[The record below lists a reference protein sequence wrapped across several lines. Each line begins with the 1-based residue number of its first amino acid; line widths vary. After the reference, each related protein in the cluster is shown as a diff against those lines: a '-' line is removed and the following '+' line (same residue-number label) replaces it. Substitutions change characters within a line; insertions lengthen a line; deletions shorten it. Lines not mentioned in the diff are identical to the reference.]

1 MNRMRGYIEEQPA
14 LVRRMVDE
22 RSSLCAAFVSRFLN
36 TPVRRIILFGSGSS
50 NHAARMAKPILE
62 RALGVEVTPIVPTRI
77 SELDYVDETGLFWF
91 AISQSGIST
100 NTYHLIQSLRA
111 RAIPVTA
118 VTGGHDTP
126 IARCADC
133 SVALPC
139 GEEDIGAKTKGQVAS
154 ALALILLGLEWGRAR
169 GTCSAAFYDE
179 MIESLSML
187 SDQMAENLR
196 CSAAWCEQLIP
207 QLKDAPHL
215 YVLAKGSAQGGA
227 MEGALKLLET
237 TYRPV
242 TCYEFEE
249 YLHGIQ
255 NALDE
260 KSWIFLLMPD
270 ADDPDFDRALRLIRF
285 IDSVGGHVFP
295 ISRGRDTG
303 RPGSLTLPTAGNELL
318 ASFEYV
324 LPLQFLSATLSAACG
339 IDTAKRR
346 YPDFYAMMESKL

>member
-14 LVRRMVDE
+14 LVRRMVDG
-22 RSSLCAAFVSRFLN
+22 RSALCADFIARFEK

-62 RALGVEVTPIVPTRI
+62 RALGVEVTPIVPTRV

-100 NTYHLIQSLRA
+100 NTYHLIRGLRA
-111 RAIPVTA
+111 KGIPVTA
-118 VTGGHDTP
+118 ITGGHDTP
-126 IARCADC
+126 VAQCADC

-169 GTCSAAFYDE
+169 STCPAEFYEE
-179 MIESLSML
+179 MIDALSML
-187 SDQMAENLR
+187 SDQMRENLR
-196 CSAAWCEQLIP
+196 RSADWCHTVIP
-207 QLKDAPHL
+207 SLAHAPHL
-215 YVLAKGSAQGGA
+215 YVLGKGSAQGGA

-237 TYRPV
+237 IYRPV
-242 TCYEFEE
+242 SHYEFEE

-260 KSWIFLLMPD
+260 KSWIILLMPD
-270 ADDPDFDRALRLIRF
+270 AADPDFDRAMRLVSF
-285 IDSVGGHVFP
+285 IQSVGGHVYP
-295 ISRGRDTG
+295 VSRGRETCIPD
-303 RPGSLTLPTAGNELL
+303 SLTLETAGCELL
-318 ASFEYV
+318 ASLEYV
-324 LPLQFLSATLSAACG
+324 LPLQLLSAKLSAYCG
-339 IDTAKRR
+339 IDTTKRR
-346 YPDFYAMMESKL
+346 YPDFYTLMKSKL